1 MSDIAPVPGFPM
13 PAFESGEIPG
23 RAAREAPGATASGA
37 PPSPGQVVSGSYSPG
52 LGNAGGGGGLP
63 LSVQGTQGPNVALTN
78 AGPTPIVTTPALAVP
93 AGAYVLVMLSAEFEA
108 SVSAQTIHVVIV
120 DDLGSYSDQSDP
132 TIAPSTTLGVT
143 RCVRFGP
150 YAAAGDRTF
159 KVTAQ
164 PMTDATP
171 SAINTNLIAVLVKS
185 TVNSSTVTLP
195 SPGGGT
201 LPGPGGTS
209 PGGVVK

>member
-1 MSDIAPVPGFPM
+1 MPDIVPVPGSPM
-13 PAFESGEIPG
+13 SAVESGETPTPG
-23 RAAREAPGATASGA
+23 LI
-37 PPSPGQVVSGSYSPG
+37 VSGSYSPS
-52 LGNAGGGGGLP
+52 LEGNAGGGGGLP
-63 LSVQGTQGPNVALTN
+63 LSQQGTQGPNVALTN

-159 KVTAQ
+159 KATAQ

-171 SAINTNLIAVLVKS
+171 SAYNTNLI
-185 TVNSSTVTLP
+185 VTLV
-195 SPGGGT
+195 SG
-201 LPGPGGTS
+201 
-209 PGGVVK
+209 